1 MTATNPNLIELQR
14 KVKEATKNVTAAKKA
29 VIAAKNAVGNYFEQR
44 LRICVDKGLLVYTI
58 DGWESRNGRFYLRV
72 ENNKVGVRYRS
83 EWGWTFE
90 TDPIS
95 DYMSRLEDDIR
106 DYKDLYE
113 ETGDKVYEDDM
124 NEKKATYDTLKS
136 IVDVL
141 YN

>member
-14 KVKEATKNVTAAKKA
+14 KVKEATKNVTAAKKV

-58 DGWESRNGRFYLRV
+58 DGWEPHKGGFYLRV
-72 ENNKVGVRYRS
+72 DNNKVCVHYR
-83 EWGWTFE
+83 F
-90 TDPIS
+90 
-95 DYMSRLEDDIR
+95 DYAFTIDEYMLELEDDIR
-106 DYKDLYE
+106 DYKELYE
-113 ETGDKVYEDDM
+113 KTGDKSYVDDM
-124 NEKKATYDTLKS
+124 NEKKATYDVLKS